1 MDQFIAQRNLIQNP
15 PPIIL
20 IDCRMVAVNGPEA
33 ISKALCDAVTSQD
46 VLLQLSN
53 FPDLV
58 KAILDQLSVTA
69 EAKTSVGNI
78 SVKVEKLAEYLKKDE
93 KDLTE
98 TIKK

>member
-1 MDQFIAQRNLIQNP
+1 
-15 PPIIL
+15 
-20 IDCRMVAVNGPEA
+20 MVAVNGPEA